1 MKKLIEAREAKV
13 AELDGLVSELDEMEA
28 GEEFDSKFARSNE
41 LHAEIKDMNEK
52 IEEAREAAE
61 TLKAVKES
69 RNELGVEDKD
79 LGDSEA
85 VVEVDEPDMYRKGG
99 DHSFIADAWSSR
111 QGDYKAQERL
121 NKHQDFEARDV
132 GTGAFTGLVVPQYLL
147 DEYAPIARAGSAFY
161 NAVPKKD
168 LPAYGNK
175 IEISRITTG
184 SQAAE
189 QASENSAVQ
198 ETNMDDTL
206 LTVNVDTIAGQQDVS
221 RQALERG
228 GQPGFSMENI
238 IFQDL
243 VAAYFGK
250 LDELMIEGSGSS
262 GQPLG
267 IRNVSGL
274 NTVTYTDGTPTVGE
288 AFPKLADAVQKVNAN
303 RFAPA
308 TAILMHPR
316 RWGFFTAG
324 VDGNSR
330 PLVLP
335 AGNNPDN
342 AMGVGDA
349 AAYGNVVGNLLGLPV
364 ITDANV
370 TTTDGGGNDQDQIY
384 VIKADDHILF
394 EDNLFQLK
402 FEETNAGS
410 LTTKMVVYGYVAFA
424 SGRYP
429 TGITKI
435 QGTGLITPSF

>member
-28 GEEFDSKFARSNE
+28 GEDFDSKFARSNE

-69 RNELGVEDKD
+69 RNALGVEDED
-79 LGDSEA
+79 LGDKEA
-85 VVEVDEPDMYRKGG
+85 VVEVNEPDLYREGG
-99 DHSFIADAWSSR
+99 DHSFIADAWSARS
-111 QGDYKAQERL
+111 GDFKAQERL

-132 GTGAFTGLVVPQYLL
+132 GTGAFTGLVVPQYLV
-147 DEYAPIARAGSAFY
+147 DEYAPIARAGSPFY

-168 LPAYGNK
+168 LPAFGNK

-184 SQAAE
+184 SAAAE

-228 GQPGFSMENI
+228 GQPGFSLENI

-243 VAAYFGK
+243 VAAYYTK
-250 LDELMIEGSGSS
+250 LDNLMINGSGSS

-267 IRNVSGL
+267 ISQVSGI
-274 NTVTYTDGTPTVGE
+274 NQTTYTDASPTVAE
-288 AFPKLADAVQKVNAN
+288 LYPKLADAVQEINSN

-316 RWGFFTAG
+316 RWGFLTAG
-324 VDGNSR
+324 VDSSNR

-342 AMGVGDA
+342 AAGVGEA
-349 AAYGNVVGNLLGLPV
+349 AAYGQVVGSVLGLPV
-364 ITDANV
+364 ITDANIR
-370 TTTDGGGNDQDQIY
+370 TDLGAGTEDAIY
-384 VIKADDHILF
+384 IAKVDDHILF

-429 TGITKI
+429 KGISEI
-435 QGTGLITPSF
+435 VGTGLIAPTF

>member
-1 MKKLIEAREAKV
+1 MKKLIEAREIKV
-13 AELDGLVSELDEMEA
+13 AELDGLVAELDEMEA
-28 GEEFDSKFARSNE
+28 GEEFDGKFSRSNE
-41 LHAEIKDMNEK
+41 LHAEIKELDVK
-52 IEEAREAAE
+52 IDEAREVAE
-61 TLKAVKES
+61 TLKKVKES
-69 RNELGVEDKD
+69 RNELGVEED
-79 LGDSEA
+79 LGETEA
-85 VVEVDEPDMYRKGG
+85 VVEVNEPDMYRNGG
-99 DHSFIADAWSSR
+99 EHSFIADAWASR

-121 NKHQDFEARDV
+121 NNHQEHEARDI
-132 GTGAFTGLVVPQYLL
+132 GTGAFTGLVVPQYLI
-147 DEYAPIARAGSAFY
+147 DEYAPIARSGAAVY
-161 NAVPKKD
+161 NAIPKKP
-168 LPAYGNK
+168 LPAYGMK
-175 IEISRITTG
+175 VEVSRITTG
-184 SQAAE
+184 SEAAE
-189 QASENSAVQ
+189 QASQNSAVQ
-198 ETNMDDTL
+198 ETNIDDTL

-228 GQPGFSMENI
+228 GQPGFSIENI
-238 IFQDL
+238 VFADL
-243 VAAYFGK
+243 VAAYYSK
-250 LDELMIEGSGSS
+250 LDSLMLEGSGSS

-267 IRNVSGL
+267 IRNVSGQ
-274 NTVTYTDGTPTVGE
+274 NTVTYTDATPTVAE

-308 TAILMHPR
+308 TAIIMHPR

-342 AMGVGDA
+342 AMGIGDA
-349 AAYGNVVGNLLGLPV
+349 AKYGNVVGNLLGLPV

-370 TTTDGGGNDQDQIY
+370 TTSDGGGNDQDQIY
-384 VIKADDHILF
+384 VVKADDHILF

-410 LTTKMVVYGYVAFA
+410 LTTKMVVYGYSAFA

-429 TGITKI
+429 AGMTKI

>member
-1 MKKLIEAREAKV
+1 LKKLIEAREAKV
-13 AELDGLVSELDEMEA
+13 AELDGLVAELDEM
-28 GEEFDSKFARSNE
+28 
-41 LHAEIKDMNEK
+41 
-52 IEEAREAAE
+52 EAAE

-69 RNELGVEDKD
+69 RNELGVEDED

-85 VVEVDEPDMYRKGG
+85 VVEVNEPDMYRQGG
-99 DHSFIADAWSSR
+99 EHSFIADAWSSR

-121 NKHQDFEARDV
+121 NNHQEHEARDI
-132 GTGAFTGLVVPQYLL
+132 GTGAFTGLVVPQYLI
-147 DEYAPIARAGSAFY
+147 DEYAPIARAGAAVY
-161 NAVPKKD
+161 NAIPKKP
-168 LPAYGNK
+168 LPAYGMK
-175 IEISRITTG
+175 VEVSRITTG
-184 SQAAE
+184 SEAAE
-189 QASENSAVQ
+189 QASQNSAVQ
-198 ETNMDDTL
+198 ETNIDDTL

-228 GQPGFSMENI
+228 GQPGFSLENI
-238 IFQDL
+238 VFQDL
-243 VAAYFGK
+243 VAAYYSK
-250 LDELMIEGSGSS
+250 LDSLMLEGSGSS

-267 IRNVSGL
+267 IRNVSGQ
-274 NTVTYTDGTPTVGE
+274 NTVTYTDATPTVAE

-308 TAILMHPR
+308 TAIIMHPR

-349 AAYGNVVGNLLGLPV
+349 AKYGNVVGNLLGLPV

-370 TTTDGGGNDQDQIY
+370 TTSDGGGNDQDQIY
-384 VIKADDHILF
+384 VVKADDHILF

-410 LTTKMVVYGYVAFA
+410 LTTKMVVYGYSAFA

-429 TGITKI
+429 AGMTKI

>member
-1 MKKLIEAREAKV
+1 LKKLIEAREAKV

-28 GEEFDSKFARSNE
+28 GEDFDSKFARSNE
-41 LHAEIKDMNEK
+41 LHAEIKEMNEK

-69 RNELGVEDKD
+69 RNALGVEDED
-79 LGDSEA
+79 LGDKEA
-85 VVEVDEPDMYRKGG
+85 VVEVNEPDLYRKGG
-99 DHSFIADAWSSR
+99 DHSFISDAWAARS
-111 QGDYKAQERL
+111 GDFKAQERL

-132 GTGAFTGLVVPQYLL
+132 GTGAFTGLVVPQYLV
-147 DEYAPIARAGSAFY
+147 DEYAPIARAGSPFY

-168 LPAYGNK
+168 LPAFGNK

-184 SQAAE
+184 SAAAE

-228 GQPGFSMENI
+228 GQPGFSLENI

-243 VAAYFGK
+243 VAAYYTK
-250 LDELMIEGSGSS
+250 LDNLMINGSGSS

-267 IRNVSGL
+267 ISQVSGI
-274 NTVTYTDGTPTVGE
+274 NQTTYTDASPTVAE
-288 AFPKLADAVQKVNAN
+288 LYPKLADAVQEINSN

-316 RWGFFTAG
+316 RWGFLTAG
-324 VDGNSR
+324 VDSSNR

-342 AMGVGDA
+342 AAGVGDA
-349 AAYGNVVGNLLGLPV
+349 AAYGQVVGSVLGLPV
-364 ITDANV
+364 ITDANIR
-370 TTTDGGGNDQDQIY
+370 TDLGAGTEDAIY
-384 VIKADDHILF
+384 IAKVDDHILF

-429 TGITKI
+429 KGISEI
-435 QGTGLITPSF
+435 VGTGLIAPTF

>member
-13 AELDGLVSELDEMEA
+13 AELDGLVTELDEMEA
-28 GEEFDSKFARSNE
+28 GEEFDSKFTRSNQ
-41 LHAEIKDMNEK
+41 LHSEIKDMNEK

-85 VVEVDEPDMYRKGG
+85 VVEVNEPDMYRKGG

-121 NKHQDFEARDV
+121 NKHQDHEARDV
-132 GTGAFTGLVVPQYLL
+132 GTGAFTGLVVPQYLV

-184 SQAAE
+184 SEAAE
-189 QASENSAVQ
+189 QASQNSAVQ

-250 LDELMIEGSGSS
+250 LDQLMIDGSGSS

-267 IRNVSGL
+267 IRNVSGI
-274 NTVTYTDGTPTVGE
+274 NTVTYTDATPTVGE

-308 TAILMHPR
+308 QAIIMHPR

-384 VIKADDHILF
+384 VVKADDHILF

>member
-132 GTGAFTGLVVPQYLL
+132 GTGAFTGLVVPQYLV

-250 LDELMIEGSGSS
+250 LDELMINGSGSS

-364 ITDANV
+364 ITDANI

-384 VIKADDHILF
+384 VVKADDHILF

>member
-41 LHAEIKDMNEK
+41 LHAEIKEMNEK

-69 RNELGVEDKD
+69 RNLLGVEDED
-79 LGDSEA
+79 LGEKEA
-85 VVEVDEPDMYRKGG
+85 VVEVNEPNMYRKGG
-99 DHSFIADAWSSR
+99 DHSFIADAYAARS
-111 QGDYKAQERL
+111 GDFRAQERL

-132 GTGAFTGLVVPQYLL
+132 GTGAFTGLVVPQYLV
-147 DEYAPIARAGSAFY
+147 DEFAPIARAGSAFY

-168 LPAYGNK
+168 LPAFGNK

-184 SQAAE
+184 SAAAE

-228 GQPGFSMENI
+228 GQPGFSLENI

-243 VAAYFGK
+243 VAAYYTK
-250 LDELMIEGSGSS
+250 LDNLMINGSGSS

-267 IRNVSGL
+267 ISQVSGI
-274 NTVTYTDGTPTVGE
+274 NQTTYTDASPTVAE
-288 AFPKLADAVQKVNAN
+288 LYPKLADAVQEINSN

-316 RWGFFTAG
+316 RWGFLTAG
-324 VDGNSR
+324 VDSSNR

-342 AMGVGDA
+342 AAGVGDA
-349 AAYGNVVGNLLGLPV
+349 AAYGQVVGSVLGLPV
-364 ITDANV
+364 ITDANIR
-370 TTTDGGGNDQDQIY
+370 TDLGAGTEDAIY
-384 VIKADDHILF
+384 IAKVDDHILF

-429 TGITKI
+429 KGISEI
-435 QGTGLITPSF
+435 VGTGLIAPTF

>member
-1 MKKLIEAREAKV
+1 LQKLKEARDSKV
-13 AELDGLVSELDEMEA
+13 AELDGLVEELETLEA
-28 GEEFDSKFARSNE
+28 GETFDTKFDRSKE
-41 LHAEIKDMNEK
+41 LHAEIKDLNIK
-52 IEEAREAAE
+52 LDEAREAAE

-69 RNELGVEDKD
+69 RNALGVEDED
-79 LGDSEA
+79 LGDKEA
-85 VVEVDEPDMYRKGG
+85 VVEVNEPNLYREGG
-99 DHSFIADAWSSR
+99 DHSFISDAWAARS
-111 QGDYKAQERL
+111 GDFKAQERL

-132 GTGAFTGLVVPQYLL
+132 GTGAFTGLVVPQYLV
-147 DEYAPIARAGSAFY
+147 DEYAPIARAGSPFY

-168 LPAYGNK
+168 LPAFGNK

-189 QASENSAVQ
+189 QATENSAVQ

-228 GQPGFSMENI
+228 GQPGFSLENI

-243 VAAYFGK
+243 VAAYYTK
-250 LDELMIEGSGSS
+250 LDNLMINGSGSS

-267 IRNVSGL
+267 ISQVSGI
-274 NTVTYTDGTPTVGE
+274 NQTTYTDASPTVAE
-288 AFPKLADAVQKVNAN
+288 LYPKLADAVQEINSN

-316 RWGFFTAG
+316 RWGFLTAG
-324 VDGNSR
+324 VDSSNR

-342 AMGVGDA
+342 AAGVGEA
-349 AAYGNVVGNLLGLPV
+349 AAYGQVVGSVLGLPV
-364 ITDANV
+364 ITDANIR
-370 TTTDGGGNDQDQIY
+370 TDLGAGTEDAIY
-384 VIKADDHILF
+384 IAKVDDHIMF

-429 TGITKI
+429 KGISEI
-435 QGTGLITPSF
+435 VGTGLIAPTF

>member
-1 MKKLIEAREAKV
+1 MKKLIEARESKV
-13 AELDGLVSELDEMEA
+13 AELDGLVAELDEMEA
-28 GEEFDSKFARSNE
+28 GEEFDGKFARSNE
-41 LHAEIKDMNEK
+41 LHAEIKDLDVK
-52 IEEAREAAE
+52 IDEARDVAE
-61 TLKAVKES
+61 TLKKVKES
-69 RNELGVEDKD
+69 RNELGVEED
-79 LGDSEA
+79 LGETEA
-85 VVEVDEPDMYRKGG
+85 VVEVNEPDMYRNGG
-99 DHSFIADAWSSR
+99 EHSFIADAWASR

-121 NKHQDFEARDV
+121 NNHQEHEARDI
-132 GTGAFTGLVVPQYLL
+132 GTGAFTGLVVPQYLI
-147 DEYAPIARAGSAFY
+147 DEYAPIARSGAAVY
-161 NAVPKKD
+161 NAIPKKP
-168 LPAYGNK
+168 LPAYGMK
-175 IEISRITTG
+175 VEVSRITTG
-184 SQAAE
+184 SEAAE
-189 QASENSAVQ
+189 QASQNSAVQ
-198 ETNMDDTL
+198 ETNIDDTL

-228 GQPGFSMENI
+228 GQPGFSIENI
-238 IFQDL
+238 VFADL
-243 VAAYFGK
+243 VAAYYSK
-250 LDELMIEGSGSS
+250 LDSLMLEGSGSS

-267 IRNVSGL
+267 IRNVSGQ
-274 NTVTYTDGTPTVGE
+274 NTVTYTDATPTVAE

-308 TAILMHPR
+308 TAIIMHPR

-342 AMGVGDA
+342 AMGIGDA
-349 AAYGNVVGNLLGLPV
+349 AKYGNVVGNLLGLPV

-370 TTTDGGGNDQDQIY
+370 TTSDGGGNDQDQIY
-384 VIKADDHILF
+384 VVKADDHILF

-410 LTTKMVVYGYVAFA
+410 LTTKMVVYGYSAFA

-429 TGITKI
+429 AGMTKI

>member
-41 LHAEIKDMNEK
+41 LHAEIKDMNDK

-69 RNELGVEDKD
+69 RNLLGVEDED
-79 LGDSEA
+79 LGEKEA
-85 VVEVDEPDMYRKGG
+85 VVEVNEPNMYRKGG
-99 DHSFIADAWSSR
+99 DHSFISDAYAARS
-111 QGDYKAQERL
+111 GDFRAQERL

-132 GTGAFTGLVVPQYLL
+132 GTGAFTGLVVPQYLV

-168 LPAYGNK
+168 LPAFGNK

-184 SQAAE
+184 SEAAE

-206 LTVNVDTIAGQQDVS
+206 LTVNVDTVAGQQDVS

-228 GQPGFSMENI
+228 GQPGFSLENI

-243 VAAYFGK
+243 VAAYYTK
-250 LDELMIEGSGSS
+250 LDNLMINGSGSS

-267 IRNVSGL
+267 IKSVSGI
-274 NTVTYTDGTPTVGE
+274 NTTTYTDASPTVAE
-288 AFPKLADAVQKVNAN
+288 FYPKLADAIQKVNAN

-308 TAILMHPR
+308 TAIIMHPR
-316 RWGFFTAG
+316 RWGFITAG
-324 VDGNSR
+324 LDSSNR
-330 PLVLP
+330 PLVVP

-342 AMGVGDA
+342 PIGVGEA
-349 AAYGNVVGNLLGLPV
+349 AKYGNVVGNLLGLPV
-364 ITDANV
+364 ITDANIQ
-370 TTTDGGGNDQDQIY
+370 TDAGSGNNEDIILI
-384 VIKADDHILF
+384 VKADDHILF
-394 EDNLFQLK
+394 EDGLFQLK

-410 LTTKMVVYGYVAFA
+410 LTTKMVVYGYNAFA

-429 TGITKI
+429 A
-435 QGTGLITPSF
+435 GTTMINGSGLVTPSF

>member
-1 MKKLIEAREAKV
+1 MKNIIEARDGKV
-13 AELDGLVSELDEMEA
+13 AELDQLVEELDTMDA
-28 GEEFDSKFARSNE
+28 GEEFDAKFARSQE
-41 LHAEIKDMNEK
+41 LHGEIKDLNGK
-52 IEEAREAAE
+52 IDEARELNA
-61 TLKAVKES
+61 TLEAVKES
-69 RNELGVEDKD
+69 RNALGVEDED
-79 LGDSEA
+79 LSEKEA
-85 VVEVDEPDMYRKGG
+85 IVEVNEPDMYRKGG
-99 DHSFIADAWSSR
+99 NHSFIADAYAAR
-111 QGDYKAQERL
+111 QGDFKAQERV
-121 NKHQDFEARDV
+121 NQHQDFEARDV
-132 GTGAFTGLVVPQYLL
+132 GTGAFTGLVVPQYLV
-147 DEYAPIARAGSAFY
+147 DEYAPIARAGSPFY

-184 SQAAE
+184 SAAAE
-189 QASENSAVQ
+189 QASQNSAVQ

-228 GQPGFSMENI
+228 GQPGFSLENI

-243 VAAYFGK
+243 VAAYYTK
-250 LDELMIEGSGSS
+250 LDNLMINGSGSS

-267 IRNVSGL
+267 ISQVSGI
-274 NTVTYTDGTPTVGE
+274 NQTTYTDASPTVAE
-288 AFPKLADAVQKVNAN
+288 LYPKLADAVQEINSN

-316 RWGFFTAG
+316 RWGFLTAG
-324 VDGNSR
+324 VDSSNR

-342 AMGVGDA
+342 AAGVGDA
-349 AAYGNVVGNLLGLPV
+349 AAYGQVVGSVLGLPV
-364 ITDANV
+364 ITDANIR
-370 TTTDGGGNDQDQIY
+370 TDLGAGTEDAIY
-384 VIKADDHILF
+384 IAKVDDHIMF

-429 TGITKI
+429 AGISAIT
-435 QGTGLITPSF
+435 GTGLIAPTF

>member
-41 LHAEIKDMNEK
+41 LHAEIKEMNEK

-69 RNELGVEDKD
+69 RNELGVEDED
-79 LGDSEA
+79 LGDKEA
-85 VVEVDEPDMYRKGG
+85 VVEVNEPDMYRKGG
-99 DHSFIADAWSSR
+99 DHSFISDAWAARS
-111 QGDYKAQERL
+111 GDFKAQERL

-132 GTGAFTGLVVPQYLL
+132 GTGAFTGLVVPQYLV
-147 DEYAPIARAGSAFY
+147 DEYAPIARAGSPFY

-168 LPAYGNK
+168 LPAFGNK

-184 SQAAE
+184 SAAAE

-228 GQPGFSMENI
+228 GQPGFSLENI

-243 VAAYFGK
+243 VAAYYTK
-250 LDELMIEGSGSS
+250 LDNLMINGSGSS

-267 IRNVSGL
+267 ISQVSGI
-274 NTVTYTDGTPTVGE
+274 NQTTYTDASPTVAE
-288 AFPKLADAVQKVNAN
+288 LYPKLADAVQEINSN

-316 RWGFFTAG
+316 RWGFLTAG
-324 VDGNSR
+324 VDSSNR

-342 AMGVGDA
+342 AAGVGDA
-349 AAYGNVVGNLLGLPV
+349 AAYGQVVGSVLGLPV
-364 ITDANV
+364 ITDANIR
-370 TTTDGGGNDQDQIY
+370 TDLGAGTEDAIY
-384 VIKADDHILF
+384 IAKVDDHIMF

-429 TGITKI
+429 KGISEI
-435 QGTGLITPSF
+435 VGTGLIAPTF

>member
-13 AELDGLVSELDEMEA
+13 AELDGLVAELDEMEA

-85 VVEVDEPDMYRKGG
+85 VVEVNEPDMYRKGG

-132 GTGAFTGLVVPQYLL
+132 GTGAFTGLVVPQYLI

-184 SQAAE
+184 SAAAE

-342 AMGVGDA
+342 AVGVGDA

-384 VIKADDHILF
+384 VVKADDHILF

>member
-41 LHAEIKDMNEK
+41 LHAEIKEMNEK

-69 RNELGVEDKD
+69 RNELGVEDED
-79 LGDSEA
+79 LGDKEA
-85 VVEVDEPDMYRKGG
+85 VVEVNEPDMYRKGG
-99 DHSFIADAWSSR
+99 DHSFISDAWAARS
-111 QGDYKAQERL
+111 GDFKAQERL

-132 GTGAFTGLVVPQYLL
+132 GTGAFTGLVVPQYLV

-184 SQAAE
+184 SAAAE

-228 GQPGFSMENI
+228 GQPGFSLENI

-243 VAAYFGK
+243 VAAYYTK
-250 LDELMIEGSGSS
+250 LDNLMINGSGSS

-267 IRNVSGL
+267 ISQVSGI
-274 NTVTYTDGTPTVGE
+274 NQTTYTDASPTVAE
-288 AFPKLADAVQKVNAN
+288 LYPKLADAVQEINSN

-316 RWGFFTAG
+316 RWGFLTAG
-324 VDGNSR
+324 VDSSNR

-342 AMGVGDA
+342 AAGVGDA
-349 AAYGNVVGNLLGLPV
+349 AAYGQVVGSVLGLPV
-364 ITDANV
+364 ITDANIR
-370 TTTDGGGNDQDQIY
+370 TDLGAGTEDAIY
-384 VIKADDHILF
+384 IAKVDDHIMF

-429 TGITKI
+429 KGISEI
-435 QGTGLITPSF
+435 VGTGLIAPTF